1 MMKDFLTDIAP
12 EEFNCRIFQLLS
24 KRWMLLAAGDLAAGK
39 FNAMTVG
46 WGMMGTMWNL
56 PVVTAAVR
64 PQRHTLEFMNEYETF
79 TLSAFPE
86 SCRAI
91 LAFCGSHSG
100 RDEDKFAACNLTL
113 AAASRVAAPAFAE
126 AELVIE
132 CRKIYI
138 DKLLGKNFLEKSIL
152 KDCYPQRDF
161 HHLFIGSVVHI
172 SGTEAYRHNREN
184 DEKAGA

>member
-100 RDEDKFAACNLTL
+100 RDEDKFAACNLTP
-113 AAASRVAAPAFAE
+113 AAASRVAARPENHGKTLVVLLPDTGERYLSTGAF
-126 AELVIE
+126 
-132 CRKIYI
+132 
-138 DKLLGKNFLEKSIL
+138 DN
-152 KDCYPQRDF
+152 P
-161 HHLFIGSVVHI
+161 
-172 SGTEAYRHNREN
+172 N
-184 DEKAGA
+184 